1 MKQIMDNKKI
11 TILLWVVLQLSG
23 ADGLTGG
30 GWPGS
35 NTALRTIDRE
45 HFHTSRGVRSTG
57 TARLRRPL
65 PTALHSTATNRTATA
80 VADRKNE
87 DINKTNSN
95 SEDVIMQKQIIA
107 KEALLRLLE

>member
-1 MKQIMDNKKI
+1 MKQIMDDKKI
-11 TILLWVVLQLSG
+11 TILLWIVLQLSG

-30 GWPGS
+30 GWPGT

-45 HFHTSRGVRSTG
+45 HFHTSRGVRTG

-65 PTALHSTATNRTATA
+65 LTALHSTATNRTATA

-87 DINKTNSN
+87 NMNKT
-95 SEDVIMQKQIIA
+95 
-107 KEALLRLLE
+107 